1 MSKITEAQRKYFVS
15 RVTGKMNNVI
25 ANLKQQ
31 NAAEV
36 TKIAQDKFD
45 DYLKSVNVLEDLETL
60 EELEDAKDKVSDR
73 LEATATQIQE
83 VLVEAG
89 HIDRFDKITFWRSD
103 KAENFRNNFQKFCNI
118 TCTKESKSGIAKEIS
133 ALESKR
139 DEAIDF
145 LYGLSNENELTHGV
159 TEILKGTGV
168 KLIG

>member
-1 MSKITEAQRKYFVS
+1 MSKITEAQRKYFVN

-25 ANLKQQ
+25 SSLKQQ

-60 EELEDAKDKVSDR
+60 EQLEDAKDKVAER
-73 LEATATQIQE
+73 LEATATQIQN

-89 HIDRFDKITFWRSD
+89 HIGQYDTITFWKSD
-103 KAENFRNNFQKFCNI
+103 KAENFRTHFQKFCNI
-118 TCTKESKSGIAKEIS
+118 TCSKESKSGIAKEIS

-139 DEAIDF
+139 DEAVDF

-159 TEILKGTGV
+159 AKILNGTGV